1 MLTYLC
7 PPNEVG
13 GHIVFTPFL
22 LLLLLLIIII
32 ILSSSSASSV
42 NLSDTFLKNHWT
54 NLYETWR
61 DVRSPGLVVYLGF
74 QFLILPLGQSLPPH
88 L

>member
-1 MLTYLC
+1 M
-7 PPNEVG
+7 G

-22 LLLLLLIIII
+22 IIIIIII
-32 ILSSSSASSV
+32 ILIILLSSSSSSASSV